1 MKTIIISII
10 SFFSINVSYS
20 QYEYLGVGVRADT
33 VTIWDLNIYAS
44 CGTAYVPKVS
54 LVKDSVTITQQDT
67 ATRHATCG
75 CYYDVTVSFSG
86 WAAGTYRVFVYRTIH
101 LSQVKDT
108 TIYVGALT
116 FSLNGTSPQPPT
128 TNVNSGSCHEFPI
141 VSVKDFPVLNSYAL
155 LANYPNPFNPS
166 TTIRYS
172 IPRADIVRLEVFD
185 ELGRITAQ
193 LVNEKKEAGVH
204 EVKFDG
210 TRLRSGVYFCRLFAG
225 TNVLTNKLILL
236 K

>member
-1 MKTIIISII
+1 
-10 SFFSINVSYS
+10 
-20 QYEYLGVGVRADT
+20 
-33 VTIWDLNIYAS
+33 
-44 CGTAYVPKVS
+44 
-54 LVKDSVTITQQDT
+54 
-67 ATRHATCG
+67 
-75 CYYDVTVSFSG
+75 VTVSFSG
-86 WAAGTYRVFVYRTIH
+86 WPAGTYRVFVYRTRP
-101 LSQVKDT
+101 LSKDKDT
-108 TIYVGALT
+108 TIYIGALT
-116 FSLNGTSPQPPT
+116 FSINGTSPQPPT
-128 TNVNSGSCHEFPI
+128 TNVKSGPCHEFPL
-141 VSVKDFPVLNSYAL
+141 VSVKDFPLVNEYAL

-210 TRLRSGVYFCRLFAG
+210 TQLESGVYFSRLIAG
-225 TNVLTNKLILL
+225 TSVLTNKLILL

>member
-1 MKTIIISII
+1 MKTTIISII
-10 SFFSINVSYS
+10 SFFSISLAYS
-20 QYEYLGVGVRADT
+20 QYEYFGVGVRADT

-54 LVKDSVTITQQDT
+54 LVKDSVTIIQQDT

-86 WAAGTYRVFVYRTIH
+86 WAAGTYRVFVYRTTRV
-101 LSQVKDT
+101 SNYKDT
-108 TIYVGALT
+108 TYVG
-116 FSLNGTSPQPPT
+116 SLSFTISGTSPQPPT
-128 TNVNSGSCHEFPI
+128 TNVNSGACHEFPI
-141 VSVKDFPVLNSYAL
+141 VSVKELPFLNSYTL

-172 IPRADIVRLEVFD
+172 IPHADIVKLEVFD
-185 ELGRITAQ
+185 ELGRLTAQ

-204 EVKFDG
+204 EEKFDG
-210 TRLRSGVYFCRLFAG
+210 TRLGSGVYYCRLVAG
-225 TNVLTNKLILL
+225 TNVLTSKLILL